1 VTLDVIIVSYRSG
14 ELVGGCVEAALAFV
28 GERARVVLVD
38 NSPGDG
44 AREAVLAHAPQ
55 ATVIEN
61 DRNVGYAFAVNQG
74 IAASA
79 GELVLLLNPDITSI
93 RGSCES
99 IERAFA
105 DDSALAAVTPR
116 LVASDGTP
124 EPTCRCEPRP
134 FDLVAETLDLAGRF
148 PRWQRPKRFRMLGE
162 TDGSQRRI
170 DAATGACLFLRR
182 AALDDV
188 GPFDESFFLYWE
200 ETDWLV
206 RAARQG
212 WHTLYMPLVE
222 AVHIGRRSTD
232 VPSETLSLLLLESQ
246 HVYARKHF
254 GQQVATALRGALVA
268 IDLLRWGRG
277 LWPGGADR
285 RAQMSRRLHVHL
297 TGRAPAVAERD
308 ASARAKGTR
317 VSYAMEATV
326 ERSAERLRN
335 SGPE

>member
-1 VTLDVIIVSYRSG
+1 MTLDVIVVSYRSG
-14 ELVGGCVEAALAFV
+14 GLVRGCVEAALAFA
-28 GERARVVLVD
+28 GERVRVVLVD

-44 AREAVLAHAPQ
+44 AREAVIGVAPQ

-61 DRNVGYAFAVNQG
+61 DRNVGYASAVNQG
-74 IAASA
+74 ITAST

-93 RGSCES
+93 RGGYEA
-99 IERAFA
+99 IEGAFA
-105 DDSALAAVTPR
+105 GDSALAAVTPR

-124 EPTCRCEPRP
+124 EPTCRSEPRP

-148 PRWQRPKRFRMLGE
+148 PQWQRPKRFRMLAE
-162 TDGSQRRI
+162 PDDSPRLV

-182 AALDDV
+182 AALDEV

-206 RAARQG
+206 RAARES
-212 WHTLYMPLVE
+212 WHTLYLPLVE

-254 GQQVATALRGALVA
+254 GQPVATALRGALVT
-268 IDLLRWGRG
+268 IDLLRWVRG

-285 RAQMSRRLHVHL
+285 RARMARRIRVHV
-297 TGRAPAVAERD
+297 TGRAPAIAGRQTLAKANGMWTACAAEAPVEQAAERSSD
-308 ASARAKGTR
+308 P
-317 VSYAMEATV
+317 
-326 ERSAERLRN
+326 
-335 SGPE
+335 GP